1 MKKSLQTLRLAAIS
15 LFLGISLPWFA
26 ATENLSAQTALPRP
40 FQEAALQKRTDADD
54 TVARQHVLL
63 IEPNDAS
70 RAAAVSPLSQEEAA
84 RLYKKGEAYLTNG
97 QWQDAKLYYEKVLKK
112 YPENGDF
119 HQAYLFSRA
128 HLEVENRYRDA
139 SFCHFLASTDKDEV
153 MALCDDVLK
162 NIQTWYVDAPDWNT
176 LFQLGV
182 VSFKIALTE
191 KEFLRQNRVP
201 VEYDARLPQYGDAL
215 IAYASQWNI
224 ASREELLS
232 RMLHIA
238 ESVQKNVHIS
248 GISVLMEI
256 LCGMVNSLDA
266 YSAYLTGSQ
275 INDIYSMIDG
285 HFIGLGVYIESRW
298 QNGALQISKVIPSS
312 PAARAGLAGGDLILE
327 IDGRA
332 VTEENSPEE
341 AGTLL
346 QGPEGTEV
354 VLLVQS
360 AQGEKRRVGILRKSF
375 DIPSVEDV
383 KYLPAADERK
393 IGFFKI
399 NAFQK
404 TTVDEVK
411 KALIQFDR
419 GGLDC
424 LIIDLRNNPGGLL
437 DKAVELS
444 NLFLDRGTIVRTKGR
459 MTDQTETAD
468 STVWCRVPMI
478 LLLDENSA
486 SAAEIFAGAIQENGR
501 GTVVGTPSFGK
512 GTVQVIIQL
521 ASTRSD
527 RMLAGLRLTTEKF
540 YSPRGRSYSGVGVIP
555 DIDVTG
561 TYAAARPESA
571 RAVSLEDAQAESV
584 SPVSPVNDIFLSRA
598 LEESESLIRHQR
610 SL

>member
-1 MKKSLQTLRLAAIS
+1 MKRSLLTLRSAAIS
-15 LFLGISLPWFA
+15 LLLGTSLFWFA
-26 ATENLSAQTALPRP
+26 ATETLSAQTALSRP
-40 FQEAALQKRTDADD
+40 FGGTDLQNLAESEDSVT
-54 TVARQHVLL
+54 RQHALL
-63 IEPNDAS
+63 VESSD
-70 RAAAVSPLSQEEAA
+70 VSDSTEVTPPAQEETA
-84 RLYKKGEAYLTNG
+84 RLYKKGEEYLANG
-97 QWQDAKLYYEKVLKK
+97 RWQDAKIFYEKALKK

-119 HQAYLFSRA
+119 HHAYLFSRA

-139 SFCHFLASTDKDEV
+139 SFCQFLANTDKDEV

-176 LFQLGV
+176 LFQLGI
-182 VSFKIALTE
+182 VSLKIALTE

-215 IAYASQWNI
+215 IRYSSQWDI
-224 ASREELLS
+224 TSREELLD

-298 QNGALQISKVIPSS
+298 QNNALQISKVIPTS
-312 PAARAGLAGGDLILE
+312 PAALAGLVGGDLILE

-360 AQGEKRRVGILRKSF
+360 ADQVKRHVTILRKSF

-383 KYLPAADERK
+383 KYLPSDSGRK

-399 NAFQK
+399 SAFQK

-459 MTDQTETAD
+459 TTDQTETAD

-521 ASTRSD
+521 ASARSD

-540 YSPRGRSYSGVGVIP
+540 YSPRGRSYCGVGVIP
-555 DIDVTG
+555 DIDLTG
-561 TYAAARPESA
+561 TYAAARPESS
-571 RAVSLEDAQAESV
+571 RAVSLEEAQAEKIA
-584 SPVSPVNDIFLSRA
+584 PVSPVTDIFLSRA
-598 LEESESLIRHQR
+598 LEESESLIQHQR

>member
-1 MKKSLQTLRLAAIS
+1 MKKSLLTLRSAAIS
-15 LFLGISLPWFA
+15 LLLGISLPWFA
-26 ATENLSAQTALPRP
+26 ATETVSAQSALPRT
-40 FQEAALQKRTDADD
+40 FQGASVQKQADSDD
-54 TVARQHVLL
+54 TVTRQHPLL
-63 IEPNDAS
+63 IEPNDSS

-84 RLYKKGEAYLTNG
+84 RLYQKGEEYLANG
-97 QWQDAKLYYEKVLKK
+97 RWQDAKVYYEKALKK

-119 HQAYLFSRA
+119 HHAYLFSRA

-139 SFCHFLASTDKDEV
+139 SFCQFLAHTDKDEV

-176 LFQLGV
+176 LFQLGI
-182 VSFKIALTE
+182 VSLKIALTE

-201 VEYDARLPQYGDAL
+201 TEYDARLPQYGDAL
-215 IAYASQWNI
+215 IRYASQWNI
-224 ASREELLS
+224 TSREELLD

-298 QNGALQISKVIPSS
+298 QNGALQISKVIPGS
-312 PAARAGLAGGDLILE
+312 PAALAGLAGGDLILE

-360 AQGEKRRVGILRKSF
+360 AGSEKRNVTILRKSF

-383 KYLPAADERK
+383 KYLPAAGARK

-444 NLFLDRGTIVRTKGR
+444 DLFLDRGTIVRTKGR
-459 MTDQTETAD
+459 TTDQTETAD
-468 STVWCRVPMI
+468 STVWCGVPMI

-486 SAAEIFAGAIQENGR
+486 SAAEIFAGAIQEN
-501 GTVVGTPSFGK
+501 
-512 GTVQVIIQL
+512 
-521 ASTRSD
+521 
-527 RMLAGLRLTTEKF
+527 
-540 YSPRGRSYSGVGVIP
+540 
-555 DIDVTG
+555 
-561 TYAAARPESA
+561 
-571 RAVSLEDAQAESV
+571 
-584 SPVSPVNDIFLSRA
+584 
-598 LEESESLIRHQR
+598 
-610 SL
+610 